1 MNNAKGMKAMKNT
14 DTRAITD
21 ACIMHTYKRIPLVIT
36 RGKGIYLWDN
46 TGKRYMDF
54 LGARGAA
61 NTGYSNPDVIR
72 ALTAQA
78 KKLILVTNDFYTEPQ
93 AKLAQMLTRHS
104 FADQVFFCNSGAEA
118 NEGALKLA
126 RLYSSR
132 NHGTGRYVIVSAS
145 NSFHGRTYGTLSAT
159 GQKKYQRGFEPM
171 VPGFRYVRFNDREDL
186 QAALGDDVCAVILE
200 PVQGEGGIYPASQ
213 EYLQFVREQTR
224 EKDIL
229 LILDE
234 VQVGLGRTG
243 RLFAYE
249 NYGITPDIVTIAKS
263 IAGGV
268 PMGAVL
274 ATQAAAGA
282 FDYGTHGTTFGGS
295 PLAAAAGLAAFT
307 YIIKH
312 RLAGNAKTIGSA
324 AMKKLQA
331 LKQQYPDAIKDVRG
345 LGLALGVE
353 LFDAGL
359 ASRIFDECLKA
370 GLIVNIT
377 NGTIVRFLPPLII
390 TRQQMDRGIALFET
404 ALLTALK

>member
-1 MNNAKGMKAMKNT
+1 MNDTKGMKAMKNN
-14 DTRAITD
+14 DTIAVTD

-46 TGKRYMDF
+46 SGKRYMDF

-61 NTGYSNPDVIR
+61 NTGYSNPDVVR

-132 NHGTGRYVIVSAS
+132 KYGTGRYVIVSAG

-159 GQKKYQRGFEPM
+159 GQKKYQHGFEPL
-171 VPGFRYVRFNDREDL
+171 VPGFRYVRFNDLEDM

-200 PVQGEGGIYPASQ
+200 PVQGEGGIYPATQ
-213 EYLQFVREQTR
+213 EYLSFVREQTR
-224 EKDIL
+224 RKDIL
-229 LILDE
+229 LITDE

-243 RLFAYE
+243 TLFAYE
-249 NYGITPDIVTIAKS
+249 YYGIEPDMVTIAKS

-268 PMGAVL
+268 PMGALL
-274 ATQAAAGA
+274 ATRDVAGS

-295 PLAAAAGLAAFT
+295 PLAAAAGLAALTF
-307 YIIKH
+307 IIRH
-312 RLAGNAKTIGSA
+312 RLPGNAKKIGAA
-324 AMKKLQA
+324 AMKKLA
-331 LKQQYPDAIKDVRG
+331 GLRKRYPDAIKDVRG
-345 LGLALGVE
+345 LGLAIGVE

-359 ASRIFDECLKA
+359 ATRVFDECLKT
-370 GLIVNIT
+370 GLIINIT
-377 NGTIVRFLPPLII
+377 NGTIVRFLPPLVI
-390 TRQQMDRGIALFET
+390 TRQQMDAGISLFEK